1 MSAQSRPEAG
11 GRWLLALDTSAL
23 SGGVALLS
31 GAGRRVS
38 RLLPEGMRTSRAA
51 RPLIDSLM
59 AEAGA
64 RRESIEAIAA
74 ALGPGSF
81 TGLRIGLATAKGMA
95 FGLGL
100 PLYGVPS
107 LDAMADSALRG
118 WREKGGEAPDRILAC
133 RDAWHGELF
142 SALYKPAGEGVA
154 LAPLCIQEGEVRVTP
169 RGEVPVP
176 GEGKILFAGTEAD
189 MPEKFSDL
197 DPSDLGP
204 SDLGPKILRWT
215 IGAAPE
221 GVARL
226 ARAAMAA
233 GRPPAPPDLVP
244 IYGRK
249 PRAETQWPSFKG

>member
-1 MSAQSRPEAG
+1 MVSRP
-11 GRWLLALDTSAL
+11 
-23 SGGVALLS
+23 
-31 GAGRRVS
+31 
-38 RLLPEGMRTSRAA
+38 LPEGIRTSRAA
-51 RPLIDSLM
+51 LPLIDSLM

-118 WREKGGEAPDRILAC
+118 WREKGGEAPEWILAC

-154 LAPLCIQEGEVRVTP
+154 LAPLCIQEGEPGAAPRVSVTP
-169 RGEVPVP
+169 RDEVPVP
-176 GEGKILFAGTEAD
+176 GKGKILLAGIEAD
-189 MPEKFSDL
+189 MPENFLDL
-197 DPSDLGP
+197 DPPDLSP
-204 SDLGPKILRWT
+204 PDLSPPDLSPPDPGSRILRWT

-249 PRAETQWPSFKG
+249 PRAETQWQGFKG

>member
-31 GAGRRVS
+31 GEGRMVS
-38 RLLPEGMRTSRAA
+38 RPLPEGIRTSRAA
-51 RPLIDSLM
+51 LPLIDSLM

-176 GEGKILFAGTEAD
+176 GEGKILFAGLDAD
-189 MPEKFSDL
+189 MPEKC
-197 DPSDLGP
+197 SDLGP
-204 SDLGPKILRWT
+204 SDLGPRILRWT

-233 GRPPAPPDLVP
+233 ARPPAPPDLVP
-244 IYGRK
+244 IYGRR

>member
-11 GRWLLALDTSAL
+11 GGWLLALDTSAL

-31 GAGRRVS
+31 GAGRMVS
-38 RLLPEGMRTSRAA
+38 RPLPEGIRTSRAA
-51 RPLIDSLM
+51 LPLIDSLM

-118 WREKGGEAPDRILAC
+118 WREKGGEAPEWILAC

-154 LAPLCIQEGEVRVTP
+154 LRVQEGGAGAGPRVGVGP
-169 RGEVPVP
+169 RGEVPAP
-176 GEGKILFAGTEAD
+176 GEGKILIAGIEAD
-189 MPEKFSDL
+189 MPENFSGL
-197 DPSDLGP
+197 DPSGLGP
-204 SDLGPKILRWT
+204 RILRWT
-215 IGAAPE
+215 VGAAPE

-226 ARAAMAA
+226 ARAEMAA
-233 GRPPAPPDLVP
+233 GRPPAPSDLVP